1 MEINE
6 KIECIRLVF
15 EIFQL
20 DLIINEYEQKMKDKD
35 GPRECNKADSET
47 P

>member
-1 MEINE
+1 MDINE
-6 KIECIRLVF
+6 KIERLRLVF

-20 DLIINEYEQKMKDKD
+20 DLMINEYEQKMKDKD
-35 GPRECNKADSET
+35 GLRECDKADSET

>member
-1 MEINE
+1 MDINE
-6 KIECIRLVF
+6 KIERLRLVY
-15 EIFQL
+15 EKFQL

-35 GPRECNKADSET
+35 GLRECDKADSET

>member
-1 MEINE
+1 MDINE
-6 KIECIRLVF
+6 KIERLRLVYDF
-15 EIFQL
+15 FQL

-35 GPRECNKADSET
+35 GLRECDKADSET

>member
-1 MEINE
+1 MDINE
-6 KIECIRLVF
+6 KIERLRLIY
-15 EIFQL
+15 EILQL